1 MMNNTESKALEARE
15 KAEVTTPAEDTRPGL
30 TFTPPVDIFET
41 DEGLTLLADLPG
53 VKAEDL
59 MIDLRE
65 GVMSLS
71 GDVQPPEGPD
81 EVDVLRE
88 YQTGKYHRKFNLS
101 DVIDQSKIE
110 AELKD
115 GVLRLNLPKIE
126 TAAPRKIAVK
136 AG

>member
-1 MMNNTESKALEARE
+1 MTNTESKALEARE

>member
-1 MMNNTESKALEARE
+1 MTNTESKALEPRE

>member
-1 MMNNTESKALEARE
+1 MTNTESKALEARE

-71 GDVQPPEGPD
+71 GDAQPPEGPD

-115 GVLRLNLPKIE
+115 GVLRLNVPKIE
-126 TAAPRKIAVK
+126 AAAPRKIAVK

>member
-1 MMNNTESKALEARE
+1 MTNTESKALEARE

-41 DEGLTLLADLPG
+41 DEGLNLLADLPG

-88 YQTGKYHRKFNLS
+88 YQTGKYYRKFNLS

-126 TAAPRKIAVK
+126 AAAPRKIAVK